1 MTYRDLKLL
10 LYGDARLHVR
20 GYHHMRRISLST
32 LGLDYDYRVD
42 DHPANFLF
50 DFAMARQAY
59 YDTKC
64 ILFQNTL
71 SKEIMAVRP
80 VIRGDKR
87 YADRQLRKFKRLER
101 WASENR
107 VPIVHL
113 RLGLQAPDGM
123 SAPMALA
130 LMRGIPNR
138 LLSFLQSVLPYR
150 PRCVWCIEP
159 TKRGI
164 CHFHMLFFGSEWLI
178 KKEVLDDWWRSQG
191 LGTASG
197 VWIERL
203 RGGPASASKMVGY
216 LVKYVSKPEMDP
228 YWNGLIT
235 LMGARNFGFSNR
247 LSEEVKEWER
257 AESER
262 SEHEASGFTC
272 ISKTN
277 SKWECGGLIDR
288 QLAESILD
296 LNPDITMDDLRA
308 QVSSINGSVRALRA
322 SHWAS

>member
-1 MTYRDLKLL
+1 ML
-10 LYGDARLHVR
+10 
-20 GYHHMRRISLST
+20 
-32 LGLDYDYRVD
+32 
-42 DHPANFLF
+42 
-50 DFAMARQAY
+50 RQAH
-59 YDTKC
+59 YDTQC
-64 ILFQNTL
+64 LLFRNTL
-71 SKEIMAVRP
+71 TREVLAIKP
-80 VIRGDKR
+80 VVRGDKR

-130 LMRGIPNR
+130 LMRGVPNR

-159 TKRGI
+159 TKRGM

-178 KKEVLDDWWRSQG
+178 KKEALDDWWRSQG

-203 RGGPASASKMVGY
+203 RGGSESASKMVGY

-235 LMGARNFGFSNR
+235 LMGARNFGISNR
-247 LSEEVKEWER
+247 LSKEVNAWYEAEE
-257 AESER
+257 ER
-262 SEHEASGFTC
+262 SDSEASGFTC
-272 ISKTN
+272 INKTN

-288 QLAESILD
+288 GLAESILD

-308 QVSSINGSVRALRA
+308 QVSSINGAVRSLRA

>member
-1 MTYRDLKLL
+1 MTNRDLKLL

-32 LGLDYDYRVD
+32 LGLDYDSRVD
-42 DHPANFLF
+42 DHPANFLY
-50 DFAMARQAY
+50 DFTMLRQAH

-64 ILFQNTL
+64 LLFRNTL
-71 SKEIMAVRP
+71 TREVLAIKP
-80 VIRGDKR
+80 VVRGDKR

-101 WASENR
+101 WASENK

-113 RLGLQAPDGM
+113 RLGLRAPDGM

-159 TKRGI
+159 TKRGM

-203 RGGPASASKMVGY
+203 RGGTASASKMVGY
-216 LVKYVSKPEMDP
+216 LVKYVSKPETDP

-235 LMGARNFGFSNR
+235 LMAARNFGFSNR
-247 LSEEVKEWER
+247 LSHELREWEK
-257 AESER
+257 ADSER
-262 SEHEASGFTC
+262 SEREASGFTC
-272 ISKTN
+272 INKTN
-277 SKWECGGLIDR
+277 SKWECAGLVDR
-288 QLAESILD
+288 GLAESILD
-296 LNPDITMDDLRA
+296 LNPDISMDDLRA